1 MKNFLALFGIGNKE
15 LDTTQNRGILSEPG
29 DRLEARITDSNRKVL
44 KIQKDRGNAKYSV
57 TEYPSGTIV
66 ETKVT
71 KPKK

>member
-1 MKNFLALFGIGNKE
+1 MMNFLALFGIGNKD
-15 LDTTQNRGILSEPG
+15 LDTAQNSGILSEPG

-44 KIQKDRGNAKYSV
+44 KVQKNRGNSKYSV

-71 KPKK
+71 KPNK